1 MDSYNPYPSDRTG
14 GGVFGWALRR
24 LLIWGAV
31 IGVVY
36 LAIGYGAQQLRQS
49 RESIAGTAS
58 APSRIADT
66 TTAPQTAAAVQAD
79 GPVVLRGNGTI
90 GTLSYRPDNRGHFW
104 IDATVNGAPMRF
116 LLDTGAS
123 YVGLTRNDAASA
135 GFAKY
140 QLDYT
145 QRTNT
150 ANGQARVAPIK
161 LREIRIGQLAIDD
174 VPAVVGENLG
184 VSLLGMSFLKRLHGY
199 EIRDGVLT
207 ITW

>member
-1 MDSYNPYPSDRTG
+1 MDSYNPFPSDRTG
-14 GGVFGWALRR
+14 GGVFGWALRH
-24 LLIWGAV
+24 LLIWGAA

-49 RESIAGTAS
+49 RESTASATS
-58 APSRIADT
+58 APSRTADT
-66 TTAPQTAAAVQAD
+66 TPAPQTAAAVQAD
-79 GPVVLRGNGTI
+79 GPVVLRGSGATA
-90 GTLSYRPDNRGHFW
+90 TLTYRPDNRGHFW

-123 YVGLTRNDAASA
+123 YVALSRNDATAA

-145 QRTNT
+145 GRTNT

-174 VPAVVGENLG
+174 VPAVVGENLST
-184 VSLLGMSFLKRLHGY
+184 SLLGMSFLKRLQSY
-199 EIRDGVLT
+199 EIHDGVLT